1 MTYIYDEITPALG
14 GGLQLR
20 LTLAGRE
27 ITHVVPEYAISVE
40 DFRCPE
46 APGGGGPV
54 GRVARVS
61 PIGVSQK
68 EY

>member
-1 MTYIYDEITPALG
+1 M
-14 GGLQLR
+14 
-20 LTLAGRE
+20 
-27 ITHVVPEYAISVE
+27 HVVPGYVISAE
-40 DFRCPE
+40 GFRVPG
-46 APGGGGPV
+46 ASGGGGPV

>member
-1 MTYIYDEITPALG
+1 MSYIYEEIRPAAG

-20 LTLAGRE
+20 ITFGPRE
-27 ITHVVPEYAISVE
+27 ITHVVPEYAIFVE
-40 DFRCPE
+40 DFRCPG

-68 EY
+68 EC